1 MSTLA
6 EKRVYAD
13 RIGGTTV
20 AVACGLGLLTVSVTE
35 DRIGE
40 FGLAHRCTA
49 LDLAV
54 ESGHLAVA
62 TDEDVLLGPD
72 HDPLG
77 FGPATAIGITD
88 DRVTAASPEG
98 RVGRTDERG
107 GWEAAGSV
115 ESEVRAIDG
124 DLVATGR
131 GVYRLADEPSHVGL
145 SDVHDVAVRGV
156 PLAAADDA
164 LYVLGN
170 GWMEAL
176 EGRFLAVDVD
186 RREVSTGRACAATD
200 DAVFVREDGE
210 WLDTGIAAEGLVDVA
225 VGEAVYAI
233 TGGGDLL
240 VDAGDGWQRWS
251 LGVPDVR
258 ALAVL

>member
-13 RIGGTTV
+13 RIAGTTV
-20 AVACGLGLLTVSVTE
+20 AVACGLGLLTVSVAE

-54 ESGHLAVA
+54 DAGQLAVA

-77 FGPATAIGITD
+77 FGPAVAVAIADG
-88 DRVTAASPEG
+88 RASAASPEG
-98 RVGRTDERG
+98 RIARTTEDG
-107 GWEAAGSV
+107 GWEEFGSI
-115 ESEVRAIDG
+115 ESEIRAIDG
-124 DLVATGR
+124 DLVATGE
-131 GVYRLADEPSHVGL
+131 GVYRLDDEPSHVGL
-145 SDVHDVAVRGV
+145 SDVRDVAARGV
-156 PLAAADDA
+156 PLAATGDA

-170 GWMEAL
+170 GWMEVL
-176 EGRFLAVDVD
+176 EGEFVAADVD
-186 RREVSTGRACAATD
+186 RREGLSERACAATET
-200 DAVFVREDGE
+200 AVFVREDGE
-210 WLDTGIAAEGLVDVA
+210 WVDTAIPAGGLVDVA
-225 VGEAVYAI
+225 VREAIYAI
-233 TGGGDLL
+233 TGEGELL
-240 VDAGDGWQRWS
+240 VDAGDGWQRRS

-258 ALAVL
+258 ALAAL

>member
-13 RIGGTTV
+13 RMGETTV
-20 AVACGLGLLTVSVTE
+20 AVACGLGLLTVSVAE

-49 LDLAV
+49 MDLAADA
-54 ESGHLAVA
+54 GHLAVA

-77 FGPATAIGITD
+77 FGPATAVGITD
-88 DRVTAASPEG
+88 ERVTAADPDG
-98 RVGRTDERG
+98 RVARTDEAG
-107 GWEAAGSV
+107 GWEEMGSV
-115 ESEVRAIDG
+115 EPEIRAIDG
-124 DLVATGR
+124 DLVATGG
-131 GVYRLADEPSHVGL
+131 GVYRLDEGPSHAGL
-145 SDVHDVAVRGV
+145 SDVRDVSAREV
-156 PLAAADDA
+156 PLAATGDG

-170 GWMEAL
+170 GWMEVL
-176 EGRFLAVDVD
+176 DGGFVAVDVD
-186 RREVSTGRACAATD
+186 RRGEPTDRASAATE
-200 DAVFVREDGE
+200 DAVFVRQDGE
-210 WLDTGIAAEGLVDVA
+210 WLDTGIPAEGLVDVA

-233 TGGGDLL
+233 TGDGDLL
-240 VDAGDGWQRWS
+240 ADAGEGWQRRS